1 MCVCVFIYIYIYIYK
16 FFVCVIII
24 MNFYIIPI
32 KLLAIIPPCGYLS
45 FDMVNELLIDLNLAQ
60 FGILV
65 NIFAL
70 PVASIQYNAT
80 FQ

>member
-1 MCVCVFIYIYIYIYK
+1 
-16 FFVCVIII
+16 

-32 KLLAIIPPCGYLS
+32 KLPDIIPLGGYLS
-45 FDMVNELLIDLNLAQ
+45 FNIVKELLIYLNLAQ

-65 NIFAL
+65 NIVAL

-80 FQ
+80 LQ